1 MAKSSPKRVNPKGV
15 NPPAELSSSLKKP
28 KVKTKLKGSAKNVNK
43 KISKNLRKKTFQG
56 RIKRAIKEYE
66 KAGFKISQEQR
77 EALLR
82 KRPKDANKART
93 AVRKAIAE
101 NIGDS
106 AEVTGR
112 WIKKYIYHGK
122 LTDEEFYMMRDTGL
136 LPLDGHWKE
145 GTGIPYNEFFEW
157 AKTQDNAELTS
168 ILESIRYKKSKEIY
182 KDIPSFAKTR
192 KKKR

>member
-1 MAKSSPKRVNPKGV
+1 MAKNSPKRVNPKGV
-15 NPPAELSSSLKKP
+15 NPPEELSTSLKKP
-28 KVKTKLKGSAKNVNK
+28 KVRVKLKGSAKSANK
-43 KISKNLRKKTFQG
+43 RISKNLRKKTLQG

-101 NIGDS
+101 NIRDD
-106 AEVTGR
+106 AEITGR

-136 LPLDGHWKE
+136 LSLDGHWKE
-145 GTGIPYNEFFEW
+145 GTGISYNEFFDW
-157 AKTQDNAELTS
+157 AEDQDNAELTS
-168 ILESIRYKKSKEIY
+168 ILESIRYKKTKEIY
-182 KDIPSFAKTR
+182 KDIPNFTKTR

>member
-1 MAKSSPKRVNPKGV
+1 MAKSTPKRVTPKGV
-15 NPPAELSSSLKKP
+15 NPPKELSTSLKKP
-28 KVKTKLKGSAKNVNK
+28 RAKVKLKGSAKNINK
-43 KISKNLRKKTFQG
+43 GISKNLRKKTFQG

-66 KAGFKISQEQR
+66 KAGFKISKEQR

-101 NIGDS
+101 GIGDS
-106 AEVTGR
+106 TEITGR

-122 LTDEEFYMMRDTGL
+122 LTNEEYYMMRDTGL
-136 LPLDGHWKE
+136 IVLDGHWKE
-145 GTGIPYNEFFEW
+145 GTGIPYSEFVEW
-157 AKTQDNAELTS
+157 ASTQNNAELTS
-168 ILESIRYKKSKEIY
+168 ILKSVMYKKGKEIY
-182 KDIPSFAKTR
+182 KDIPSFTKTR